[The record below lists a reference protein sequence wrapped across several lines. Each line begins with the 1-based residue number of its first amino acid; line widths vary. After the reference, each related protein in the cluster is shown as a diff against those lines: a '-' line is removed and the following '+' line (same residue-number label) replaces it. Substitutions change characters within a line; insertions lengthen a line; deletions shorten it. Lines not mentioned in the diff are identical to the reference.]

1 MLTIFTKAIVCCFE
15 LYMLYDLGK
24 NLLSLRMKSKKGIL
38 CADLLILAAY
48 LSLNYLNQSY
58 LNLLIVPILYILFSI
73 TNFSGTV
80 FKKACIAITYYMMS
94 MVPEF
99 IFALLL
105 NMDAQTSFDT
115 AVQSQ
120 WKQMIMLIFMKTI
133 TFVLVKCICQVH
145 KKDLYDRSRDRNFI
159 ALLVLPFATMILL
172 VGVYYID
179 TEISGFER
187 IVLTCGCCLLLFS
200 NIFVFYLFEKMLLNE
215 NKAQKLERLYVKS
228 QVEQKYIQQIEDIN
242 RSHRALLHDMNRFIR
257 TAAELTAA
265 GSTKEA
271 LSLYQDID
279 QKIQVSKPTV
289 YTKHKVLNTILSER
303 KKKAMM
309 NHISFDIEI
318 DPETDFSFID
328 DIDLIS
334 IVGNLLDNA
343 YEAAEKDENRGYIRF
358 YAYTKNQ
365 NHFLILKILNSFK
378 EKPILTKN
386 GYKTSKHD
394 RQNHGIGIHTVEQI
408 VKNHGGKMQIV
419 VENKE
424 FRVTLFFP
432 IF

>member
-24 NLLSLRMKSKKGIL
+24 NLLSLRMKSEKGVL

-80 FKKACIAITYYMMS
+80 FKKTCIAITYYMMS

-120 WKQMIMLIFMKTI
+120 WKQMVMLIFMKTI

-187 IVLTCGCCLLLFS
+187 VVLICGCGLLLFS

-271 LSLYQDID
+271 LSLYQDIG
-279 QKIQVSKPTV
+279 QKIQISKPAV

-309 NHISFDIEI
+309 NHVSFDIEI
-318 DPETDFSFID
+318 DPETDFSFMD

-378 EKPILTKN
+378 EKPIPTKN

>member
-1 MLTIFTKAIVCCFE
+1 MLTIFTKVIVCCFE

-48 LSLNYLNQSY
+48 ISLNYLNQSY

-73 TNFSGTV
+73 TNFSSTV
-80 FKKACIAITYYMMS
+80 FKKTCIAITYYMMS

-120 WKQMIMLIFMKTI
+120 WKQMVMLIFMKTI

-187 IVLTCGCCLLLFS
+187 IVLTCGCFLP
-200 NIFVFYLFEKMLLNE
+200 
-215 NKAQKLERLYVKS
+215 
-228 QVEQKYIQQIEDIN
+228 IN
-242 RSHRALLHDMNRFIR
+242 
-257 TAAELTAA
+257 
-265 GSTKEA
+265 
-271 LSLYQDID
+271 
-279 QKIQVSKPTV
+279 
-289 YTKHKVLNTILSER
+289 
-303 KKKAMM
+303 
-309 NHISFDIEI
+309 
-318 DPETDFSFID
+318 
-328 DIDLIS
+328 
-334 IVGNLLDNA
+334 
-343 YEAAEKDENRGYIRF
+343 
-358 YAYTKNQ
+358 
-365 NHFLILKILNSFK
+365 
-378 EKPILTKN
+378 
-386 GYKTSKHD
+386 
-394 RQNHGIGIHTVEQI
+394 
-408 VKNHGGKMQIV
+408 
-419 VENKE
+419 
-424 FRVTLFFP
+424 
-432 IF
+432 

>member
-1 MLTIFTKAIVCCFE
+1 M
-15 LYMLYDLGK
+15 
-24 NLLSLRMKSKKGIL
+24 
-38 CADLLILAAY
+38 
-48 LSLNYLNQSY
+48 
-58 LNLLIVPILYILFSI
+58 
-73 TNFSGTV
+73 SG
-80 FKKACIAITYYMMS
+80 
-94 MVPEF
+94 
-99 IFALLL
+99 
-105 NMDAQTSFDT
+105 
-115 AVQSQ
+115 
-120 WKQMIMLIFMKTI
+120 
-133 TFVLVKCICQVH
+133 
-145 KKDLYDRSRDRNFI
+145 
-159 ALLVLPFATMILL
+159 
-172 VGVYYID
+172 
-179 TEISGFER
+179 
-187 IVLTCGCCLLLFS
+187 
-200 NIFVFYLFEKMLLNE
+200 
-215 NKAQKLERLYVKS
+215 
-228 QVEQKYIQQIEDIN
+228 
-242 RSHRALLHDMNRFIR
+242 RFIR

-265 GSTKEA
+265 GSTKEV
-271 LSLYQDID
+271 LSLYQDIG

-289 YTKHKVLNTILSER
+289 YTKHKVLNTVLSER

-343 YEAAEKDENRGYIRF
+343 YEAAEKDKNRGYIRF

-365 NHFLILKILNSFK
+365 NHFLVLKILNSFK

-394 RQNHGIGIHTVEQI
+394 CQNHGIGIHTVEQI
-408 VKNHGGKMQIV
+408 VKNYGGEMQIV

>member
-24 NLLSLRMKSKKGIL
+24 NLLSLRMKSEKGVL

-58 LNLLIVPILYILFSI
+58 LNLLIVPILYILFAI

-99 IFALLL
+99 IFALML

-187 IVLTCGCCLLLFS
+187 IVLTCGCGLLLFS
-200 NIFVFYLFEKMLLNE
+200 NIFVSYLFEKMLLNE

>member
-1 MLTIFTKAIVCCFE
+1 
-15 LYMLYDLGK
+15 MLYDLGK

>member
-1 MLTIFTKAIVCCFE
+1 MLMIFIKAIVCCFE

-24 NLLSLRMKSKKGIL
+24 NLLSLRVKRKKGIL

-48 LSLNYLNQSY
+48 ISLNYLNQSS
-58 LNLLIVPILYILFSI
+58 LNLLIVPILYILFAI

-99 IFALLL
+99 IFALLINL
-105 NMDAQTSFDT
+105 DAQTSFDT

-120 WKQMIMLIFMKTI
+120 WKQMVMLIFMKTI

-145 KKDLYDRSRDRNFI
+145 KKDLYDRSGDHNFI
-159 ALLVLPFATMILL
+159 ALLVLPFATMTLL

-179 TEISGFER
+179 TGISDFER
-187 IVLTCGCCLLLFS
+187 VVLICGCSLLLFS
-200 NIFVFYLFEKMLLNE
+200 NIFVFYLFEKMLLNK
-215 NKAQKLERLYVKS
+215 NKAEKLERLYIKS

-242 RSHRALLHDMNRFIR
+242 QSHRALLHDMNRFIR

-265 GSTKEA
+265 GNTKEA
-271 LSLYQDID
+271 LSLYQDIG
-279 QKIQVSKPTV
+279 QKIQESKPIV

-309 NHISFDIEI
+309 NHVSFEIEI
-318 DPETDFSFID
+318 DPGTDFSFID

-343 YEAAEKDENRGYIRF
+343 YEAVEKDENRGYIRF

-365 NHFLILKILNSFK
+365 RHFLVLIILNSFK

-394 RQNHGIGIHTVEQI
+394 SQNHGIGIHTVEQI
-408 VKNHGGKMQIV
+408 VKNHGGKMQII

-424 FRVTLFFP
+424 FKVTLFFP

>member
-1 MLTIFTKAIVCCFE
+1 
-15 LYMLYDLGK
+15 MLYDLGK

-80 FKKACIAITYYMMS
+80 FKKTCIAITYYMMS